1 MVPEMAPVALEATS
15 SLFTCLFASVNLKIF
30 CREANFEL
38 LTTLGTLKM
47 PIKIQHS
54 TQFWKFFE
62 FL

>member
-1 MVPEMAPVALEATS
+1 MVPEMAQVALEAT
-15 SLFTCLFASVNLKIF
+15 CLLASVNLKIF